1 MAKDYY
7 AILGVQKTAT
17 EADLKQAYR
26 RLSRELHPDKHKG
39 DPSDPASVRAGK
51 EKEAKFKEVNEAY
64 DVLSDPKKRQAYDQ
78 FGTADAAGFG
88 GGQGFSGFSGFSG
101 FDPSAFAGGDFA
113 DLFESFFGGGAG
125 RRRRETDNRGR
136 AVEVELTISFAD
148 AVTGMEREVTLRTH
162 VTCADCS
169 GSGGEKGSK
178 LQTCS
183 ECGGAGAVT
192 RTSSSLFGMIRQS
205 VLCPSCR
212 GSGKVPERSCKR
224 CSGEGRTMERKTLT
238 VRILKGI
245 DDGQTLRITGEG
257 EAGRQGGASGDLL
270 VHIRVEPDSRFLRE
284 GDDIRSTVKAP
295 ITDAVLGGRLSVL
308 TVHGTMETTIPAGTQ
323 PGQILRLKGKGM
335 PVLNTSRFGDHYVT
349 VNVEI
354 PTKLSR
360 RERELLEELKRI
372 GG

>member
-7 AILGVQKTAT
+7 AILGIRKTAT
-17 EADLKQAYR
+17 EADIKQAYR

-64 DVLSDPKKRQAYDQ
+64 DVLSDQKKRQAYDQ
-78 FGTADAAGFG
+78 FGTADAAGSG
-88 GGQGFSGFSGFSG
+88 GGFSGFSGFSG
-101 FDPSAFAGGDFA
+101 FDPGAFAGGDFA

-125 RRRRETDNRGR
+125 RRRRETDNRGH

-148 AVTGMEREVTLRTH
+148 AVTGTEREVTLRTH
-162 VTCADCS
+162 VTCADCG
-169 GSGGEKGSK
+169 GSGGEEGSK
-178 LQTCS
+178 LRTCS
-183 ECGGAGAVT
+183 ECGGTGAVS

-205 VLCPSCR
+205 VLCPTCR
-212 GSGKVPERSCKR
+212 GSGKVPEYPCKR
-224 CSGEGRTMERKTLT
+224 CNGEGRTMERKTLT
-238 VRILKGI
+238 VRIPKGI

-257 EAGRQGGASGDLL
+257 EAGRQSGASGDLL

-284 GDDIRSTVKAP
+284 GDDIRSTVKIP
-295 ITDAVLGGRLSVL
+295 ITGAVLGGRLSVL
-308 TVHGTMETTIPAGTQ
+308 TVHGTAETMIPAGTQ

-349 VNVEI
+349 VEVDI

-360 RERELLEELKRI
+360 EQRRLFEELRRAT
-372 GG
+372 

>member
-88 GGQGFSGFSGFSG
+88 GGFSGFSGFSG
-101 FDPSAFAGGDFA
+101 FDPGAFAGGDFA
-113 DLFESFFGGGAG
+113 DLFESFFGGGTG
-125 RRRRETDNRGR
+125 RRRREADSQGRG
-136 AVEVELTISFAD
+136 VEVELTIPFAD
-148 AVTGMEREVTLRTH
+148 AVTGTERDVTLKTQ
-162 VTCADCS
+162 VTCLDCGGN
-169 GSGGEKGSK
+169 GSEKGSK

-183 ECGGAGAVT
+183 ECGGTGAVT

-205 VLCPSCR
+205 VLCPLCR
-212 GSGKVPERSCKR
+212 GSGKVPEHPCKR
-224 CSGEGRTMERKTLT
+224 CSGEGRTTERKTLT
-238 VRILKGI
+238 VRIPKGI

-257 EAGRQGGASGDLL
+257 EAGRQGGTSGDLL
-270 VHIRVEPDSRFLRE
+270 VHIRVELDSRFLRE
-284 GDDIRSTVKAP
+284 GDDIRSTMKIPV
-295 ITDAVLGGRLSVL
+295 TDAVLGGRLSVL
-308 TVHGTMETTIPAGTQ
+308 TVHGTVETTIPAGTQ

-354 PTKLSR
+354 PNKLSK
-360 RERELLEELKRI
+360 RERELFEELKRI
-372 GG
+372 DG